1 MCIMLGSKKRN
12 NATLEYV
19 TSDPE
24 GKSRGRRRRLSSKG
38 ASRATEDLIS
48 IHRNNCGKEKREIER
63 GGGGGEEKCSDKEKK
78 RSPSAM
84 TMRVRRHS

>member
-24 GKSRGRRRRLSSKG
+24 GKSRGRRRGLSSKG

-48 IHRNNCGKEKREIER
+48 IHRNNRGREKRERER
-63 GGGGGEEKCSDKEKK
+63 G
-78 RSPSAM
+78 
-84 TMRVRRHS
+84 RRGREM